1 MSIVSPV
8 PLHSLPRIH
17 VLSNIYKV
25 STQTSMACQIVPTSS
40 ITPWNLTT
48 GVYSFCL
55 FLKFYLMWVRG
66 IVSTKGLSFFLS
78 CLLPLSHSKQ
88 ISKTSSWPIEEAYPW
103 LLVLLTDLDKAN
115 QDKLAGAG
123 AVQLMLEDDLKII
136 RNTTLETISKPTPM
150 SIYIW
155 LPSRWLL
162 RSISQQGTHQDSISN
177 IHALAVMAF
186 RSGFP

>member
-1 MSIVSPV
+1 MSKCAYWLHNTVESNDCSVLILFVSQI
-8 PLHSLPRIH
+8 LFH
-17 VLSNIYKV
+17 VGGRQRQCKYKR
-25 STQTSMACQIVPTSS
+25 P
-40 ITPWNLTT
+40 
-48 GVYSFCL
+48 
-55 FLKFYLMWVRG
+55 
-66 IVSTKGLSFFLS
+66 FFLS
-78 CLLPLSHSKQ
+78 CLLSLSHSKQ

-115 QDKLAGAG
+115 QDKLAG